1 MDYFYQCAKEWF
13 SRLVKGYETSKE
25 EETCIDPETGLQ
37 LGVPAYII
45 PQEPGSPEY
54 SQVSAEELRTL
65 EGSPGQG
72 ARQAVVLGS
81 EPRAKP
87 LTDKEYEAIIA
98 ETTKPDATLKKDDSS
113 DEETDEKDWVK
124 EVISKESTK
133 SYSESYSE
141 SIADLSNALSNMD
154 TTALSA
160 ALNGESVDIQSL
172 LRGGKSTKACQ
183 IIAKIMF
190 NEQFGSARD
199 IVSRGK
205 ANEQQMK
212 EIWGDDITRIAKRN
226 RSPCYLC
233 TGKLVVPGGQ
243 AEMEHRMRCGEFY
256 GIFAYIYS
264 LYPKELAEWRYYVNR
279 VADDDF
285 KQNLLYYYNA
295 INMATI
301 NEAELNAMYNNIIQ
315 QFKRDTGII
324 DTNGEYA
331 KFTKLLR
338 AYLHEFAYAHHVCNQ
353 IKCDHDLDNMKNVN
367 NYYSVLDQYLAGVT
381 PRDYTLPWNHMK
393 INTEYSQAEKRE
405 IKAGLDNIDLNELKS
420 RVVFQMELLKKFSRQ
435 VAEESGQTQKRM
447 ILRILKDAL
456 INMKD
461 KKGSTDPSKR
471 IIEQS
476 KLLAKGDNFYNND
489 IVDALEF
496 NKDLKLPEEKRDNRL
511 VILFS
516 KRLPRFLERIEII
529 LENYKNGQN
538 TLDIISKCLKS
549 PFVLDNIREKILDKL
564 NIYIRAL
571 TEINNKID
579 TIIIKYKNLLS
590 QEDQNDWN
598 HWNKIKT
605 NLSKDLINLNSLANT
620 EKKKVGALFGVEMME
635 MNKPEVKKE
644 TKSPGAQKV
653 GPRINQSFFSTGR
666 AVPTGVATFQY
677 QQTGEAQRQAAF
689 RKAEEKEENRQDV
702 FRKAEEQRQMAIRR
716 ANTEKLAKVKK
727 QKEDERLAA
736 LKIRRMEA
744 KRLAAAEAIRL
755 QAERVEA
762 ERQKLIQQNKDRDE
776 RVQAYKRA
784 KLNGGRR
791 QKVRT
796 MRKIKGRPRKAT
808 MRVGRRKRTMKRKY
822 VFRKKTRRR

>member
-1 MDYFYQCAKEWF
+1 MDYLYQCAKKWF
-13 SRLVKGYETSKE
+13 SLLVNGYETSKE

-37 LGVPAYII
+37 LGVPQYII

-54 SQVSAEELRTL
+54 SQVSAEELRTPERSL
-65 EGSPGQG
+65 GQG
-72 ARQAVVLGS
+72 AQQAVPGS
-81 EPRAKP
+81 EQKAKP
-87 LTDKEYEAIIA
+87 LTAEELEEKVS

-133 SYSESYSE
+133 TYSQSYSE

-160 ALNGESVDIQSL
+160 ALNGERVDIQSL

-212 EIWGDDITRIAKRN
+212 EIWGDDITRIAKSN

-256 GIFAYIYS
+256 GLFAYIYS
-264 LYPKELAEWRYYVNR
+264 LYPKELAEWRYYVNN
-279 VADDDF
+279 VAEPAF
-285 KQNLLYYYNA
+285 KQSLRHYYNA
-295 INMATI
+295 INMGTI
-301 NEAELNAMYNNIIQ
+301 SEAELNTMYNNIIQ

-324 DTNGEYA
+324 DTNGKYA

-471 IIEQS
+471 IIEQA

-489 IVDALEF
+489 IVDAFDF
-496 NKDLKLPEEKRDNRL
+496 NKDFKLPEEKRDDRL

-549 PFVLDNIREKILDKL
+549 PFVLDNIREKILYKL

-598 HWNKIKT
+598 IIKT
-605 NLSKDLINLNSLANT
+605 DLNEDLINLNSLANT
-620 EKKKVGALFGVEMME
+620 EKKKVGALFGVEMMAVSE
-635 MNKPEVKKE
+635 PEVKKQE
-644 TKSPGAQKV
+644 KKSPGAQKV
-653 GPRINQSFFSTGR
+653 APPNNKSLISTSR
-666 AVPTGVATFQY
+666 ALPTGVATFQY

-744 KRLAAAEAIRL
+744 KRLAAEEAIRL
-755 QAERVEA
+755 QAERLEA
-762 ERQKLIQQNKDRDE
+762 ERRMIIRQNQERDE
-776 RVQAYKRA
+776 RALAHKREI
-784 KLNGGRR
+784 LDGGRR

-808 MRVGRRKRTMKRKY
+808 MRVGRRKRTMKRKH
-822 VFRKKTRRR
+822 VSRKKTRRR